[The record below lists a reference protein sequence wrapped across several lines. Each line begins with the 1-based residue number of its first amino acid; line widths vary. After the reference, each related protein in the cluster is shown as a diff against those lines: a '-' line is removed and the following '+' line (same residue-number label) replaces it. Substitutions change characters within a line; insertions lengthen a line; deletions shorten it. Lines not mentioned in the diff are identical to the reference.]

1 MRFEK
6 HSFWNAAKIVKNPF
20 VYGRMSGWPAGWKR
34 AFDYDSYFFAT
45 VILPVIQAVYL
56 CSLILLAKYKFYS
69 YQSFE
74 ILRLLTVHFSRN
86 RRTRTQTM
94 DNTCT
99 RSQTDAISSVQ
110 LFQNDV
116 LSIQLHRLTNVIAFN
131 CCKICNSSQ
140 SLFDVKMSHRYNM
153 GAERKSPCS
162 TDFYCFIY
170 ICLTFLPS

>member
-1 MRFEK
+1 MRFEE
-6 HSFWNAAKIVKNPF
+6 HSFWNAAKIVKDPF

-56 CSLILLAKYKFYS
+56 CSLILLAKYKFK
-69 YQSFE
+69 
-74 ILRLLTVHFSRN
+74 ILQLLIVHFSRN
-86 RRTRTQTM
+86 RRTRTHTM

-140 SLFDVKMSHRYNM
+140 PLFDVKMSHRYNM
-153 GAERKSPCS
+153 GAERKSPCCPCS
-162 TDFYCFIY
+162 SDFYCFIY
-170 ICLTFLPS
+170 IRLTFLPS